1 MVALATIDT
10 LVGGPIMAFWG
21 LVAPPLTRYVTDLLF
36 DFLFHLRMGL
46 LVTNMLFDF
55 PFHLRMGVHVIDLSF
70 DFFFFHLWMG
80 LHVTNMMFDFF
91 FHLRLG
97 LHITDLLQLFSFV
110 SNLVWVFIYMLL
122 FWFEILYS
130 DVLLFFRKLR
140 CITRVCLDS
149 IFLWIIYCFSYLD
162 LFFFPCYEFVVWHIF
177 HLQVLHKFF

>member
-1 MVALATIDT
+1 
-10 LVGGPIMAFWG
+10 
-21 LVAPPLTRYVTDLLF
+21 
-36 DFLFHLRMGL
+36 MGL

-122 FWFEILYS
+122 F
-130 DVLLFFRKLR
+130 
-140 CITRVCLDS
+140 
-149 IFLWIIYCFSYLD
+149 
-162 LFFFPCYEFVVWHIF
+162 
-177 HLQVLHKFF
+177 